1 MRLSFSEV
9 QVVKP
14 VRKSGIGIRG
24 ERGGSEMVQN
34 GDSSHTQSGSLNLRH
49 AVYFPSSPLID

>member
-24 ERGGSEMVQN
+24 ERGMVAN
-34 GDSSHTQSGSLNLRH
+34 GDSHTQSGSLHDIRYSRLT
-49 AVYFPSSPLID
+49 